1 MFGKL
6 TSPRLIILIPLVLA
20 LIFAVACGSTAVQ
33 QEPRVVEKEVIKE
46 VVVEK
51 EVIKEVEVAKEVI
64 KEVEVQKV
72 VEKVVVATPT
82 PKPKPAKVYS
92 WRMPTSLGATDPYV
106 LGMT

>member
-46 VVVEK
+46 VPVEVVVEK
-51 EVIKEVEVAKEVI
+51 EVITVRCRYFTTASSD
-64 KEVEVQKV
+64 
-72 VEKVVVATPT
+72 A
-82 PKPKPAKVYS
+82 
-92 WRMPTSLGATDPYV
+92 L
-106 LGMT
+106 